1 MLAGMKGAAEYEQLV
16 MERMTKGKM
25 DWGLRNRGTESMS
38 SQTSAHLA
46 IMAFIIIG
54 NIAFFSSRR
63 RKS

>member
-1 MLAGMKGAAEYEQLV
+1 MKGAAEYEELV
-16 MERMTKGKM
+16 SERMTKAGM
-25 DWGLRNRGTESMS
+25 EWGLRNRGTEAMS

-54 NIAFFSSRR
+54 NIAFFASRR